1 MNGEVFMG
9 QQNRDMADFF
19 IQLEKDISELY
30 HFFAEIYPEDS
41 EFWNQLVL
49 EENNHAALLEEYRRY
64 VPRVFIG
71 MSKTILMQTLEDI
84 QKNFQKFR
92 DFPPSPE
99 EALNFSYLIEKN
111 AGEAHY
117 QAQLEKKHLSKE
129 FSVFQVLNFAD
140 RDHAKRINEYISV
153 RKDKI
158 RE

>member
-1 MNGEVFMG
+1 MG

-49 EENNHAALLEEYRRY
+49 EENNHAALLEEYRRH

-84 QKNFQKFR
+84 QKNFQT
-92 DFPPSPE
+92 
-99 EALNFSYLIEKN
+99 
-111 AGEAHY
+111 H
-117 QAQLEKKHLSKE
+117 
-129 FSVFQVLNFAD
+129 
-140 RDHAKRINEYISV
+140 
-153 RKDKI
+153 
-158 RE
+158 